1 MPETRSRAAA
11 PSVGAI
17 LLVGAAV
24 VAGIAFRLHSASDL
38 WLDEAL
44 TVNIARLPIADLFE
58 QLRHDGHPPLY
69 YLLLHSWMQ
78 VFGEGDDAVR
88 LLSAVFGVASLPLA
102 WLAARRLGGRVAAT
116 AGLVLLATSPYA
128 VRYSTEARMYALV
141 IFLVLAGWL
150 ALRSALARPTGP
162 RLAAVAVI
170 SGLLL
175 LSHYWSIYLL
185 ASVVGV
191 LGWTWW
197 HRRGAA
203 LPAGIAIAAGGL
215 LFVPWLPSFLE
226 QAAHT
231 GTPWGRPER
240 PTQVFT
246 ISFTDWGGGPN
257 GEAQVL
263 GVLLLALAVLALLGR
278 AVDGRRIE
286 LDLATRPPVRAETV
300 VVVATVLL
308 AVLAGYATASAF
320 ASRYTAVIFPLVV
333 LVAAVGVTTFT
344 DRRVRAGVL
353 VAVALFGMV
362 GAVRV
367 ARDQRTQGGSMA
379 AYIAAH
385 GVAGDVVAFCPDQ
398 LGPATMRRL
407 PDRFVGMRFPDG
419 GDPRLIDWVDYA
431 ERQESGDPQRF
442 ASLVLRRAGEHTVWL
457 VWRPGYRTLGT
468 SCQRTINHLR
478 AARPAWQSVVAPEPV
493 FEPSWLYRFPA

>member
-1 MPETRSRAAA
+1 MPDTRSRAAA
-11 PSVGAI
+11 LAVGVTV
-17 LLVGAAV
+17 LV
-24 VAGIAFRLHSASDL
+24 GIAFRLHSASDL

-44 TVNIARLPIADLFE
+44 TVNIARLPIGDLFE

-69 YLLLHSWMQ
+69 YLLLHGWMQ

-116 AGLVLLATSPYA
+116 AALVLLATSPYA

-150 ALRSALARPTGP
+150 VVQAALERPTAP
-162 RLAAVAVI
+162 RLAAIAVI

-175 LSHYWSIYLL
+175 LGHYWSIYLL
-185 ASVVGV
+185 AAVVGV
-191 LGWTWW
+191 LGWSWW
-197 HRRGAA
+197 RRRGPA
-203 LPAGIAIAAGGL
+203 LAVGVAIAAGGL
-215 LFVPWLPSFLE
+215 LFLPWLPSFLE

-263 GVLLLALAVLALLGR
+263 GVLLLVLAVLALLGR
-278 AVDGRRIE
+278 SVDGRRIE

-300 VVVATVLL
+300 VVVATMLL
-308 AVLAGYATASAF
+308 AVIAGYVTASAF
-320 ASRYTAVIFPLVV
+320 ASRYTAVVFPLVV
-333 LVAAVGVTTFT
+333 LVGAFGVTTFA

-353 VAVALFGMV
+353 VAVALFGAV

-367 ARDQRTQGGSMA
+367 ARDQRTQGGTMA
-379 AYIAAH
+379 AYIATH
-385 GVAGDVVAFCPDQ
+385 GAAGDVVAFCPDQ

-407 PDRFVGMRFPDG
+407 PARFVGMRFPDG
-419 GDPRLIDWVDYA
+419 GDPSLIDWVDYA
-431 ERQESGDPQRF
+431 ERQESADPQRF
-442 ASLVLRRAGEHTVWL
+442 ADLVLARASDRTVWL

-468 SCQRTINHLR
+468 SCQRTINRLR
-478 AARPAWQSVVAPEPV
+478 AVRPAGQSVVAPEPV